1 MCLFGRGEHIL
12 NKYFFQLF
20 GDIFEIGQSQA
31 PLIRPSQSGAW
42 RVGQPLG
49 ESPMGSGMLLI
60 TIFCYNLTRCKISLY
75 DIRVN
80 LDDWV
85 S

>member
-1 MCLFGRGEHIL
+1 MGNWVIVNEWLQKSLTHLKQI
-12 NKYFFQLF
+12 FFQLF

-60 TIFCYNLTRCKISLY
+60 KIPTY
-75 DIRVN
+75 I
-80 LDDWV
+80 
-85 S
+85 